1 MKVEIEHVATCVRR
15 LTIEVPAD
23 KVNHEFSAIYNDL
36 QQRVR
41 MPGFRQGKVPRRLLE
56 SYYRQSV
63 EQEVLRK
70 LVPEALSE
78 VLIKENVASVG
89 EPQIDQIALVKG
101 QPLRF
106 VATTQVIPDFTLTDY
121 QGGQFVRRIPEVTE
135 AQIDQALENM
145 RARQAILQTVED
157 RAVIIPAL

>member
-15 LTIEVPAD
+15 LTIEVPVD

-78 VLIKENVASVG
+78 VLIKCKCVC
-89 EPQIDQIALVKG
+89 DMRLALQCAYMYK
-101 QPLRF
+101 
-106 VATTQVIPDFTLTDY
+106 
-121 QGGQFVRRIPEVTE
+121 
-135 AQIDQALENM
+135 
-145 RARQAILQTVED
+145 
-157 RAVIIPAL
+157 

>member
-56 SYYRQSV
+56 SYYHQSV

-70 LVPEALSE
+70 LVQNAKMKVVVADHSKLGSVSKYLLCPAKGIDK
-78 VLIKENVASVG
+78 LITDIGASASAVAPFEKLG
-89 EPQIDQIALVKG
+89 ID
-101 QPLRF
+101 
-106 VATTQVIPDFTLTDY
+106 
-121 QGGQFVRRIPEVTE
+121 VT
-135 AQIDQALENM
+135 
-145 RARQAILQTVED
+145 V
-157 RAVIIPAL
+157 V